1 MAVADPERELGAV
14 DALVEGHHA
23 EEVLAV
29 LCDGVLLGR
38 DGDMPEPKL
47 FFEGLHNVDVR
58 DHLMGCRGM
67 RGRHEG
73 QVRSGQFAGRVGAGN
88 ERRFRHEVLS
98 PFQGATG
105 NR

>member
-1 MAVADPERELGAV
+1 
-14 DALVEGHHA
+14 
-23 EEVLAV
+23 
-29 LCDGVLLGR
+29 
-38 DGDMPEPKL
+38 
-47 FFEGLHNVDVR
+47 
-58 DHLMGCRGM
+58 M